1 MFPYRA
7 SATLVVLS
15 YLFAQPL
22 VAQPQ
27 PDSVPPAI
35 ASAPKVAAP
44 QPGMSVFSSDNT
56 KVGTVETVDGTPD
69 GRITAVNVTTG
80 GFLGFGVKVVPIPEG
95 KFALVGQIIRVEM
108 TEDEIR
114 RLPHESR
121 RLMEVR

>member
-1 MFPYRA
+1 
-7 SATLVVLS
+7 
-15 YLFAQPL
+15 
-22 VAQPQ
+22 
-27 PDSVPPAI
+27 
-35 ASAPKVAAP
+35 
-44 QPGMSVFSSDNT
+44 MSVFSSDNT

-114 RLPHESR
+114 RLPHRVAPIDGSSVR
-121 RLMEVR
+121 EVGPTPPRSAGEQRGRGDPF